1 MLNLVELVLGKRLG
15 KYLTF
20 NLNSIGLIGSELLSK
35 L

>member
-1 MLNLVELVLGKRLG
+1 MLNLVESVLGKQLG

-20 NLNSIGLIGSELLSK
+20 KLNSIGLIGSELLSK